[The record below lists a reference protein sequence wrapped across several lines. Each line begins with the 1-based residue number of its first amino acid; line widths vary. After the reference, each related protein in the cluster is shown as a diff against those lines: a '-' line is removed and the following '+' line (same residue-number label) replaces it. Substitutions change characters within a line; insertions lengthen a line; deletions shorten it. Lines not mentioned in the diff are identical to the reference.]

1 MSQYTYYSYANTK
14 THVLCTFLGC
24 VLLTSCGLCY
34 VFLQESLA
42 LDHAS
47 EETKGHDKKMTR
59 KLTVVLLFVILV
71 NGINQEL

>member
-1 MSQYTYYSYANTK
+1 M
-14 THVLCTFLGC
+14 
-24 VLLTSCGLCY
+24 
-34 VFLQESLA
+34 FLQESLA

-47 EETKGHDKKMTR
+47 EETKGHDEKMTR